1 MTIRSRVS
9 AAAWALAVL
18 CAAGPALSQAPPE
31 VPRAVDR
38 SLDKTSYVELA
49 KQWKEY
55 IDEHGETADA
65 LVNLGMAY
73 DYSEEHDAAVT
84 AARRAVELGP
94 DNPKALAFLGKM
106 LATYVGDRAAALE
119 VLEHCR
125 KVAPGYGYG
134 LTMLATTHLFRGE
147 LSEADEVFKTVF
159 DQRIISRPLQDYAYN
174 TLVGLPEGA
183 VLITSGDN
191 DTFPTL
197 ALQAGMDFRT
207 DVVVLNRALMNV
219 PEYAKAEFERHP
231 EIAPDYDI
239 DAHEVKMVDGQPTL
253 LSNALSRAIV
263 AEHKAPVYFTASAG
277 GMTYHGYKLEV
288 QVEGVNLR
296 AAGKGLSV
304 EESARLF
311 LDTYRLDSATDWSV
325 PWSLAPNEAMLLTN
339 YVAAMITLAEEKG
352 IKEATRDPL
361 LEEASRIAK
370 FHEMDRMSMII
381 EKLQKK

>member
-9 AAAWALAVL
+9 AAACALAIL
-18 CAAGPALSQAPPE
+18 CAAGPALSQAPPP
-31 VPRAVDR
+31 VPRLAEQ
-38 SLDKTSYVELA
+38 SLDPASYVELA
-49 KQWKEY
+49 RQWKEY
-55 IDEHGETADA
+55 IEENGETPDA

-73 DYSEEHDAAVT
+73 DYSEEHDAAVV

-94 DNPKALAFLGKM
+94 DDPKALAFLGKM

-125 KVAPGYGYG
+125 EVAPGYGYG

-147 LSEADEVFKTVF
+147 LSEADGVFKTIF

-174 TLVGLPEGA
+174 MLVGLPQGA

-191 DTFPTL
+191 DTFPPL

-207 DVVVLNRALMNV
+207 DVVVLNRSLLNV

-239 DAHEVKMVDGQPTL
+239 DAHEVKTVDGVPTL
-253 LSNALSRAIV
+253 LSKALVRAMV
-263 AEHKAPVYFTASAG
+263 EEHMAPIYLSASAG
-277 GMTYHGYKLEV
+277 GDYHGYKPEV
-288 QVEGVNLR
+288 HVEGVDLR
-296 AAGKGLSV
+296 TAEKGLSA

-311 LDTYRLDSATDWSV
+311 LETYRLDSATDWSV
-325 PWSLAPNEAMLLTN
+325 PWSLAPNEARLLAN
-339 YVAAMITLAEEKG
+339 YVAAMIRLAEEKG
-352 IKEATRDPL
+352 VGKETRRRL
-361 LEEASRIAK
+361 LDEASRIAA
-370 FHEMDRMSMII
+370 FHHMDRMSLTI
-381 EKLQKK
+381 EKMQKE

>member
-1 MTIRSRVS
+1 
-9 AAAWALAVL
+9 
-18 CAAGPALSQAPPE
+18 LSQAPPP
-31 VPRAVDR
+31 VPRLTDR
-38 SLDKTSYVELA
+38 SLDKASYVELA

-55 IDEHGETADA
+55 IDERGETADA

-73 DYSEEHDAAVT
+73 DYSDEHDAAVV

-125 KVAPGYGYG
+125 EVAPEYGYG

-147 LSEADEVFKTVF
+147 LSEAQEVFKTIF

-174 TLVGLPEGA
+174 MLVGLPEGS

-191 DTFPTL
+191 DTFPPL
-197 ALQAGMDFRT
+197 ALQAGMDLRT
-207 DVVVLNRALMNV
+207 DVVVLNRSLLNV

-231 EIAPDYDI
+231 EIASDYDI
-239 DAHEVKMVDGQPTL
+239 DAHEVKMVDGVPTL
-253 LSNALSRAIV
+253 LSKALVRAMV
-263 AEHKAPVYFTASAG
+263 EEHKAPIYLTASAG
-277 GMTYHGYKLEV
+277 GDYHGYHPEV
-288 QVEGVNLR
+288 HVEGINLR
-296 AAGKGLSV
+296 TAEKGLSR

-325 PWSLAPNEAMLLTN
+325 PWSLAPNEARLISN
-339 YVAAMITLAEEKG
+339 YVAAMIKLAGEKG
-352 IKEATRDPL
+352 IKSETRGRL
-361 LEEASRIAK
+361 LEEASRIAE
-370 FHEMDRMSMII
+370 FHEMDRMLAVI
-381 EKLQKK
+381 EKMQKK